1 MQNRPNFIDSSKGSD
16 LMKETCFNHVD
27 NEKTAIFCS
36 SERKWINKLLKLH
49 EQRPDEV
56 KIVHYPEDNHGMLY
70 AEIPNNYLKISPPR
84 QTNYTDE
91 QKAAMA
97 ERLAAAREKKG

>member
-1 MQNRPNFIDSSKGSD
+1 
-16 LMKETCFNHVD
+16 MKETCFNHVD

-36 SERKWINKLLKLH
+36 SERRWINKILKLH

-56 KIVHYPEDNHGMLY
+56 KIVYYPEENYGMLY
-70 AEIPNNYLKISPPR
+70 AEIPKSYLKISPPR

-91 QKAAMA
+91 QRAAMA
-97 ERLAAAREKKG
+97 ERLAAAREKKGD